1 MESFSE
7 ISVVAGFI
15 YRRARG
21 GPPIKRTFEIPDVV
35 EDSNVAMFAHDTK
48 LDLLKEVKSAADVV
62 SLQSDLNRLEAWS
75 KDSGLTFN
83 ETKCKAQRISRK
95 LKPKGKF

>member
-21 GPPIKRTFEIPDVV
+21 GPPIKRTFKIPDVV

-62 SLQSDLNRLEAWS
+62 SLQSDLN
-75 KDSGLTFN
+75 
-83 ETKCKAQRISRK
+83 
-95 LKPKGKF
+95 

>member
-35 EDSNVAMFAHDTK
+35 EESNIAMFAHGTK
-48 LDLLKEVKSAADVV
+48 
-62 SLQSDLNRLEAWS
+62 
-75 KDSGLTFN
+75 
-83 ETKCKAQRISRK
+83 IS
-95 LKPKGKF
+95 